1 MSETLP
7 SIELRARSVGPWPM
21 NTYALVC
28 PETRQSVLIDP
39 GADPE
44 TLADMLAGTEPIA
57 ILLTHTH
64 PDHIGALDV
73 MRTRLGVPLL
83 AHPGPHSQGMALAT
97 DRAVSDGELIPVG
110 RHTLRAYYTP
120 GHIADMICFA
130 VVGGRDVVVG
140 DTLFEGGPGRTWS
153 PQDFRTTL
161 RTLRTVVLGWPDES
175 VCHPGHGPSFRLGDK
190 RAAIEAFLARDHG
203 AFFGDATW
211 DTGT

>member
-1 MSETLP
+1 MAETLP

-64 PDHIGALDV
+64 PDHIGALDA

-83 AHPGPHSQGMALAT
+83 AHPGPHFQGMALAT
-97 DRAVSDGELIPVG
+97 DRTLSDGDLIPVG

-130 VVGGRDVVVG
+130 VVGGHDVVVG

-161 RTLRTVVLGWPDES
+161 RTLRTVVLGWPDET
-175 VCHPGHGPSFRLGDK
+175 VCHPGHGPFFRLGDK

-203 AFFGDATW
+203 SFFGDATW
-211 DTGT
+211 DSDS